1 MLSEG
6 PTDGINDSVDA
17 ASKKF
22 SINFRKQNFKQNFA
36 WVYVTMAIITI
47 CLLIEKESIISYPI
61 IKISTFQLNFV

>member
-36 WVYVTMAIITI
+36 
-47 CLLIEKESIISYPI
+47 
-61 IKISTFQLNFV
+61 